1 MIKRSPNQSEDD
13 FENFF
18 GKQFQANP
26 DAILATNPLLIA
38 VIGNFIAK
46 SNNGC
51 TCDKTTCEDSKIE
64 VTTYPLCFNSVI
76 VLFFKYI
83 LLFIT

>member
-1 MIKRSPNQSEDD
+1 MTLKISL
-13 FENFF
+13 ENNF
-18 GKQFQANP
+18 KLTQ

-51 TCDKTTCEDSKIE
+51 TGDKTTCEGSKIE

-76 VLFFKYI
+76 VLFFKYT